1 MKKCSEAFFDAL
13 QQNGAKADLFL
24 YDGKTHTDLFLQ
36 DPLRGG
42 RDKLLEEIVTV
53 IHNDNPDTSAQH
65 LAVPVARRLVPEF
78 MLMLAGRVSPF

>member
-1 MKKCSEAFFDAL
+1 LIPFYVVK
-13 QQNGAKADLFL
+13 
-24 YDGKTHTDLFLQ
+24 

-42 RDKLLEEIVTV
+42 RDKMLEEIVAT
-53 IHNDNPDTSAQH
+53 IHKDDPSESTQD

>member
-1 MKKCSEAFFDAL
+1 
-13 QQNGAKADLFL
+13 
-24 YDGKTHTDLFLQ
+24 
-36 DPLRGG
+36 
-42 RDKLLEEIVTV
+42 V

>member
-1 MKKCSEAFFDAL
+1 MSDPFFVVIL
-13 QQNGAKADLFL
+13 HRK
-24 YDGKTHTDLFLQ
+24 

-42 RDKLLEEIVTV
+42 KDKMLEEIVAT
-53 IHNDNPDTSAQH
+53 IHNDDPGLVGED